1 MSIDTMFL
9 LTLAGAALFA
19 AGLYVERLTRP
30 HAAEAAVETGAEPRR
45 VPS

>member
-30 HAAEAAVETGAEPRR
+30 QAAEVNTGAEPRR
-45 VPS
+45 VPG